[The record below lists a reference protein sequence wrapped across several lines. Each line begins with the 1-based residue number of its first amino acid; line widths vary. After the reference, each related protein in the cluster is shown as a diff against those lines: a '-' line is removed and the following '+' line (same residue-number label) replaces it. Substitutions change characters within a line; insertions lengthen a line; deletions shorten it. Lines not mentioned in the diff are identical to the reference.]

1 MATLLVKS
9 TAPGAYA
16 AAGVAV
22 TMAAADVANGNY
34 FVSSGKELLIAYQS
48 GVVARTVTVTS
59 GLDEFNRAGTI
70 TAEAIAGVLGTIRVY
85 GPFPQEGWVAAG
97 TRNIL
102 CSANNAEI
110 FFGVI
115 TLP

>member
-9 TAPGAYA
+9 IAPGSYA

-34 FVSSGKELLIAYQS
+34 FVSSGKELLIAHQS
-48 GVVARTVTVTS
+48 GVAVRTITITS
-59 GLDEFNRAGTI
+59 GVDEFNRTGTI
-70 TAEAIAGVLGTIRVY
+70 TAENIAGVLGTIRIY
-85 GPFPQEGWVAAG
+85 GPFPAEGWVASG
-97 TRNIL
+97 TRNIFV
-102 CSANNAEI
+102 SANNAEI
-110 FFGVI
+110 FFGVV